1 MMEAE
6 DVRPP

>member
-6 DVRPP
+6 HLE